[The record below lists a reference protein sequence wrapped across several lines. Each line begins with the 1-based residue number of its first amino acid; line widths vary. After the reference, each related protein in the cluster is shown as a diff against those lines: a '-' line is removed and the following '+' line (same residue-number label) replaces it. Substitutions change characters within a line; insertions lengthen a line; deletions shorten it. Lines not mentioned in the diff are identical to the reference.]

1 MLNQGQTSNIDKQLI
16 KHDINGVMA
25 TNMDA
30 HSLSITLY
38 YLQDGKLVDR
48 YFGEVSAAN
57 LHMQKLNTILRPK

>member
-1 MLNQGQTSNIDKQLI
+1 MLNQGQTSNIDKQFI

-25 TNMDA
+25 TIMDA

-38 YLQDGKLVDR
+38 YLQDGKLVDS

-57 LHMQKLNTILRPK
+57 LHMQKLNSIVRPE

>member
-25 TNMDA
+25 TIMDA

-38 YLQDGKLVDR
+38 YLQDGKLVDS
-48 YFGEVSAAN
+48 YFGEGSAAN
-57 LHMQKLNTILRPK
+57 LHMQKINSIIRPE